1 MEYTTGTQA
10 VCLVNDLA
18 VVIDDI
24 HTYVVVYRN
33 LGCLGRVGGV
43 PVIVNNKTLYLIGY
57 ILYRPDLIVTVI
69 RLDQGKLQNPQK
81 KHDKNRKNQI
91 KEPELKTETSKEKG
105 FEEMRYYE
113 PCEILFLFSH
123 LSPLLPLSLTLALSL
138 PLHSSPLSLI
148 WHLLFL
154 WIISSLINIM

>member
-1 MEYTTGTQA
+1 MENCSSEGVISTLKKKKEAKSRSLGSTG
-10 VCLVNDLA
+10 LE
-18 VVIDDI
+18 
-24 HTYVVVYRN
+24 RREE
-33 LGCLGRVGGV
+33 G
-43 PVIVNNKTLYLIGY
+43 
-57 ILYRPDLIVTVI
+57 
-69 RLDQGKLQNPQK
+69 
-81 KHDKNRKNQI
+81 
-91 KEPELKTETSKEKG
+91 KEPELKTEKSKEKG